1 MLKTK
6 LSPLVGAL
14 AFATLIAGGIGPA
27 MADEIA
33 FGTLSPTSGTCSM
46 STNASDEGNVCSSPL
61 QFQAEGAT
69 LTATGYSDEFSTTAA
84 LTNKPETSP
93 PGPPANG
100 TDNGFGESGLGE
112 NALNPANGLPNSEC
126 TDNPGAGFAHTE
138 CEIGIGAAVTVSSTV
153 GITDLVVGSV
163 QPNAEVF
170 QVFGSTS
177 GTTIDI
183 TNPSQLIGTFSSNGA
198 TNPNGVAT
206 TACPNYANDV
216 TCTFDFATPFSVVG
230 VYELTGIG
238 NAASDSLVTAVSI
251 VPAPPIGQGLPAVI
265 AIGGLLFGV
274 WAWDRSKKRRSLGV
288 AAITHAAA

>member
-112 NALNPANGLPNSEC
+112 NALNPAKGLTKSEC

-183 TNPSQLIGTFSSNGA
+183 TNPSQLIGTFSSNGV

-216 TCTFDFATPFSVVG
+216 TCTFDFATPLSVVG

-274 WAWDRSKKRRSLGV
+274 WAWDRSKKRRLLGA